1 MNWVS
6 VAVGTWH
13 TCGVKADE
21 TLWCWGGNTDG
32 ELGNGSTSDSLSPV
46 QIGAAT
52 WASVALGVG
61 AGGAHTCAVKQDGSL
76 WCWGANSFGQL
87 GTGSTTGSLTPRMV
101 GSATWTST
109 AGGAAHT
116 CGVGSDGTLWCWG
129 DNESAQVGDGTQV
142 NRLAPVQVP
151 GQAWAEVAAG
161 SGHTCGRRPDGS
173 LWCWGDNAAGEIG
186 DGGLIG
192 QKVPEQVVGP
202 LCSQVPLCGNGQVE
216 QGEECD
222 DGNTAPGDGCA
233 MDCKVEKCFGVV
245 CKASDECHAVGI
257 CDPDSGNCSNPA
269 ATDGTGCGEGK
280 ATARQACAWAESRAA
295 TPAASVPCSTV
306 SRRTQR
312 GRRPSPLTK
321 PSTLMAMDMTT
332 SL

>member
-1 MNWVS
+1 MQRNGSLWCWGDNAHGGLGNGTQANSSVPVEVVGMNWVS

-109 AGGAAHT
+109 SGGAAHP
-116 CGVGSDGTLWCWG
+116 CGVGSDGSLWCWG
-129 DNESAQVGDGTQV
+129 DNESAQVGDGTHV
-142 NRLAPVQVP
+142 NRLAPVQARP
-151 GQAWAEVAAG
+151 GQMLRLG
-161 SGHTCGRRPDGS
+161 
-173 LWCWGDNAAGEIG
+173 
-186 DGGLIG
+186 
-192 QKVPEQVVGP
+192 
-202 LCSQVPLCGNGQVE
+202 
-216 QGEECD
+216 
-222 DGNTAPGDGCA
+222 
-233 MDCKVEKCFGVV
+233 
-245 CKASDECHAVGI
+245 
-257 CDPDSGNCSNPA
+257 
-269 ATDGTGCGEGK
+269 
-280 ATARQACAWAESRAA
+280 AA
-295 TPAASVPCSTV
+295 TPAADGKTAAYGVGATMPRARSATE
-306 SRRTQR
+306 
-312 GRRPSPLTK
+312 
-321 PSTLMAMDMTT
+321 D
-332 SL
+332 